1 MIGRPGR
8 GGRSSKPQAPSSF
21 AESRTMLAL
30 KLPKRRARLV
40 QLMLFAG
47 FAALGLRALYLQGL
61 SNEFLQRQGEAR
73 YERTLDMPAT
83 RGKILD
89 RNGVVLA
96 SSIPARAIWAI
107 PGDVVATPEQ
117 LTALARLLDTPERDL
132 KASFSDSDR
141 SFMYLKR
148 QLSVDVANEIKAL
161 RIPGIH
167 QEAETLRS
175 YPQGEVMAH
184 VVGFTNVDDK
194 GQEGVELAFN
204 DALSGTPGS
213 RRVIKDRL
221 GRVVEDVQA
230 IRAPAD
236 GTDLR
241 LSLDSRLQYIAF
253 NHLRETITTYK
264 AKGGSAIILDVRTGE
279 ILALANLPTYDP
291 NRRARLTGASLR
303 NRAFTDSFEPGST
316 MKPFTVGLALDQK
329 RISPSTVFKT
339 YGGRITYA
347 GHEIHDVS
355 RSTELDIT
363 GILQKSS
370 NVGMTQIADRLAAH
384 DMWNTFTALG
394 LGQAPALGF
403 PGMATGRLRPWERWR
418 PIEKATMSYGYG
430 LSLSLV
436 QLARAYTAFARDGDI
451 TSISLIK
458 RDSAPMTVPVYTPAT
473 ARIVRAMLEVAAST
487 AHAKVPGY
495 RVAGKSGTARKIID
509 GAYSRNHY
517 VASFV
522 GLAPASD
529 PRIIVAV
536 RIDEP
541 SGEFYY
547 GGRVAAPAF
556 SAITSGALRTLGIEP
571 DAPFDSLKMANTAAG
586 AR

>member
-1 MIGRPGR
+1 MMRFPGR
-8 GGRSSKPQAPSSF
+8 QSRATRPPPSSF
-21 AESRTMLAL
+21 AESRAILAH
-30 KLPKRRARLV
+30 KLPTRRARLV
-40 QLMLFAG
+40 QFMLLVG
-47 FAALGLRALYLQGL
+47 FVALAVRALYLQGL

-73 YERTLDMPAT
+73 YERTVDLPAT

-107 PGDVVATPEQ
+107 PGDVDATPEQ
-117 LTALARLLDTPERDL
+117 MKQLARLLDMPEGDL
-132 KASFSDSDR
+132 RASFSNSDR

-148 QLSVDVANEIKAL
+148 QLPVAVADEIRAL

-184 VVGFTNVDDK
+184 VVGFTNVDDQ
-194 GQEGVELAFN
+194 GQEGIELAFD

-230 IRAPAD
+230 IRSPED
-236 GTDLR
+236 GDDLR

-253 NHLRETITTYK
+253 NNLRETIDTYK
-264 AKGGSAIILDVRTGE
+264 AKGGSAIILDARTGE

-291 NRRARLTGASLR
+291 TRRARLSGAALR
-303 NRAFTDSFEPGST
+303 NSAFTDSFEPGST

-329 RISPSTVFKT
+329 RITPGTVFKT
-339 YGGRITYA
+339 YGGRMTYA
-347 GHEIHDVS
+347 GHTIHDVS

-363 GILQKSS
+363 SILQKSS
-370 NVGMTQIADRLAAH
+370 NVGMAQISDRLGAQE
-384 DMWNTFTALG
+384 MWNTFTALG

-403 PGMATGRLRPWERWR
+403 PGMAAGRLRPWERWR

-430 LSLSLV
+430 LSMSLV
-436 QLARAYTAFARDGDI
+436 QLARAYTAFARDGDV
-451 TSISLIK
+451 TSLSLIK
-458 RDSAPMTVPVYTPAT
+458 RDSAPMTVQVYTPQT
-473 ARIVRAMLEVAAST
+473 ARTVRGMLEVAAGT

-495 RVAGKSGTARKIID
+495 RVAGKSGTARKIVN
-509 GAYSRNHY
+509 GSYSRHHY

-529 PRIIVAV
+529 PRIVVAV

-541 SGEFYY
+541 GGEFYY

-556 SAITSGALRTLGIEP
+556 SAITSGALRTLGVEP
-571 DAPFDSLKMANTAAG
+571 DAPFDSLKVAG
-586 AR
+586 LPGEGR